1 MIPQIDHNKSVLISV
16 KKSKPLGLQMHKRM
30 KSILNNTISALV
42 LLSCCLGPSSTGWAE
57 EPQPAATVETLRADI
72 AALEREAA
80 VLEEENRGLRQ
91 MVTSLN
97 DDEVYIVVDTESN
110 RLFIRQGEHILQT
123 IVVSTGSREQV
134 KEENGR
140 KWFFESPTGVLTV
153 LGKERNPVWIR
164 PDWSYVEENMP
175 IPPKNDPD
183 RIVRDVMGKYS
194 LLLGNGYKLHGTT
207 YKRLLGTAVTHGCVS
222 MDDDDLEM
230 LYKSVA
236 IGTKVYIY

>member
-1 MIPQIDHNKSVLISV
+1 MRNKTTENMIAAVVL
-16 KKSKPLGLQMHKRM
+16 
-30 KSILNNTISALV
+30 SALCAF
-42 LLSCCLGPSSTGWAE
+42 SPAQAAAQGAADGAD
-57 EPQPAATVETLRADI
+57 PQTLAANVATLEQE
-72 AALEREAA
+72 AAL
-80 VLEEENRGLRQ
+80 LEEENRGLRQ
-91 MVTSLN
+91 MVQSLDN
-97 DDEVYIVVDTESN
+97 DEVYLVVDTESN
-110 RLFIRQGEHILQT
+110 RLFIRQGEHVLQA

-194 LLLGNGYKLHGTT
+194 LLLGNGYKIHGTT
-207 YKRLLGTAVTHGCVS
+207 YKKLLGTAVTHGCVS
-222 MDDDDLEM
+222 MDDDDLETV
-230 LYKSVA
+230 YKSVA

>member
-1 MIPQIDHNKSVLISV
+1 
-16 KKSKPLGLQMHKRM
+16 M
-30 KSILNNTISALV
+30 KSNFGKIISALL
-42 LLSCCLGPSSTGWAE
+42 LLSYCLVVSATGAAG
-57 EPQPAATVETLRADI
+57 EPQPAVANDTLRAEV
-72 AALEREAA
+72 AALEQEAA
-80 VLEEENRGLRQ
+80 ALEEENRGLRQ
-91 MVTSLN
+91 MVASLA
-97 DDEVYIVVDTESN
+97 DDEVYLVVDTESN

-134 KEENGR
+134 KDENGR
-140 KWFFESPTGVLTV
+140 EWFFESPTGVLTV

-194 LLLGNGYKLHGTT
+194 LLLGNGYKVHGTT
-207 YKRLLGTAVTHGCVS
+207 FKSLLGTAVTHGCVS
-222 MDDDDLEM
+222 MDDDDLETV
-230 LYKSVA
+230 YKSVA

>member
-1 MIPQIDHNKSVLISV
+1 MKIVFNNTMRMLILLFCCLVS
-16 KKSKPLGLQMHKRM
+16 SPLGR
-30 KSILNNTISALV
+30 
-42 LLSCCLGPSSTGWAE
+42 AE

-72 AALEREAA
+72 AALEQEAA
-80 VLEEENRGLRQ
+80 ALEEENRGLRK
-91 MVTSLN
+91 MVASLG
-97 DDEVYIVVDTESN
+97 DDEVYLVVDTESN
-110 RLFIRQGEHILQT
+110 RLFIRQGEHILKT
-123 IVVSTGSREQV
+123 IVVSTGSRELV
-134 KEENGR
+134 REENGR

-194 LLLGNGYKLHGTT
+194 LLLGNGYKIHGTT
-207 YKRLLGTAVTHGCVS
+207 FKSLLGTAVTHGCVS
-222 MDDDDLEM
+222 MDDDDLEIV
-230 LYKSVA
+230 YKSVA